1 VKHSFFI
8 TGITFLAGLAAGFLL
23 RSGNR
28 LPPTLLAQTG
38 QGPANSNAA
47 KSHAEISG
55 ADQSGIDQLRQED
68 IRATLSGDAHQLANL
83 WDEDGVLMAPQAP
96 TLIGKKAIEQ
106 ELQKDKEENPE
117 SKPVA
122 YKPQWADLQMAGDWA
137 FEYGSFE
144 ARTQDNAQKQPTSFQ
159 GRFLRVMKR
168 QSDGSWKFS
177 RIMWNLPAKS
187 PAH

>member
-1 VKHSFFI
+1 MKRSLLL
-8 TGITFLAGLAAGFLL
+8 TGVTFLTGLAAGFLV
-23 RSGNR
+23 RSGR
-28 LPPTLLAQTG
+28 SSVSLLAQTG
-38 QGPANSNAA
+38 HGSSNSNAA
-47 KSHAEISG
+47 KSHAETSG

-68 IRATLSGDAHQLANL
+68 IRATLSGDVHQLANL
-83 WDEDGVLMAPQAP
+83 WDDDGVLMAPEAP
-96 TLIGKKAIEQ
+96 TLVGRKAIEQ
-106 ELQKDKEENPE
+106 ELQKDKDENPE
-117 SKPVA
+117 TKPVA
-122 YKPQWADLQMAGDWA
+122 YKPQWADLQVAGDWA

-159 GRFLRVMKR
+159 GRFLRVMKK